1 MSFLIRNGNLIAY
14 TPEQLKSGD
23 KVKAAYKRSVT
34 FSRYYNRTKETINAN
49 REYNLVNSFT
59 CYVSN
64 AAKYKKQYQSTVL
77 SSDEMDIAQSINDS
91 NDEFYIS

>member
-1 MSFLIRNGNLIAY
+1 MSFLIRNGNVIAY

-23 KVKAAYKRSVT
+23 EVRAA
-34 FSRYYNRTKETINAN
+34 YNRTKETINAN

>member
-1 MSFLIRNGNLIAY
+1 MSFLIRNGNVIAY

-23 KVKAAYKRSVT
+23 EVRAA
-34 FSRYYNRTKETINAN
+34 YNRTKETINAN

-77 SSDEMDIAQSINDS
+77 SSEMDIAQSINDS
-91 NDEFYIS
+91 NEEFYIS

>member
-1 MSFLIRNGNLIAY
+1 MSYLIRNNQAIAY
-14 TPEQLKSGD
+14 TPKKLKSGD
-23 KVKAAYKRSVT
+23 YVQAA
-34 FSRYYNRTKETINAN
+34 YNRTKETINAN

-77 SSDEMDIAQSINDS
+77 SSEMDIAQSINDS
-91 NDEFYIS
+91 NEEFYIS

>member
-1 MSFLIRNGNLIAY
+1 MSFLIRNGNVIAY

-23 KVKAAYKRSVT
+23 EVRAA
-34 FSRYYNRTKETINAN
+34 YNRTKETINAN

-77 SSDEMDIAQSINDS
+77 SSEMDIAQSINDS